1 MCFLS
6 SCLHRK
12 VLYKN
17 YLLTFINSTCLLFI
31 NTKLL
36 HLSNSCFFVSY
47 LFALL
52 QSFSQMGV
60 AFHVKKYIK
69 LLFFSI
75 CLQALIW
82 IFYTHL
88 ANIWRTSTLYWTL
101 FCVCLF
107 RILVVR
113 ELWRIPPL
121 DFIAMLDFF
130 RGCPMRLEFTL
141 LLEQVQLEHSTVVTV
156 DALCNRQ

>member
-1 MCFLS
+1 MYVNGKKKMKCIQMCFLS
-6 SCLHRK
+6 SCLYRK

-17 YLLTFINSTCLLFI
+17 YLLLLTFINSTCLLLI

-69 LLFFSI
+69 LLFF
-75 CLQALIW
+75 QYV
-82 IFYTHL
+82 FKH
-88 ANIWRTSTLYWTL
+88 
-101 FCVCLF
+101 
-107 RILVVR
+107 
-113 ELWRIPPL
+113 
-121 DFIAMLDFF
+121 
-130 RGCPMRLEFTL
+130 
-141 LLEQVQLEHSTVVTV
+141 
-156 DALCNRQ
+156 